1 MLLSLMNA
9 ALLLCIHL
17 CATVD
22 KMYPVHTPDL
32 SYFSG
37 PLKPLHSHR
46 TARLST
52 DPVLEFAVHSY
63 QICKLYR
70 RFVAVRCSPLGRSG
84 KIRLWPQRGRGP
96 APLGATPV
104 WRAEPS
110 RAAPAPPAA
119 PCPGRAEPPRLCL
132 RGLPGQTAHPPLTP
146 QRGRGC
152 QEESEAEAGPA
163 EAARPQPPQRG
174 WLGGDRRLRCG

>member
-9 ALLLCIHL
+9 ALLLSIHL

-52 DPVLEFAVHSY
+52 DPVLEFSVHSY

-84 KIRLWPQRGRGP
+84 CDPNVDAGQP
-96 APLGATPV
+96 HSGATPV
-104 WRAEPS
+104 RGAEPS
-110 RAAPAPPAA
+110 QAAPEPPAA